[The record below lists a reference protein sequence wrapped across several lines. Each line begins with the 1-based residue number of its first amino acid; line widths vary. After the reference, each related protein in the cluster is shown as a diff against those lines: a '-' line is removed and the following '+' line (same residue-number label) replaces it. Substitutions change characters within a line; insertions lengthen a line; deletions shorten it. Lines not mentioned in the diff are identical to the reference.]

1 MKIVEESKDDLVK
14 NAGYEEMVIE
24 DFYDVFL
31 EQLKKLA
38 KLPEDF
44 KAQKDEDVGIKSFT
58 EYVHKHLMSVLC
70 NHDEANYIIMYAR
83 FMAACHLKKNAIL
96 FEDFLG
102 TDIASFC

>member
-1 MKIVEESKDDLVK
+1 
-14 NAGYEEMVIE
+14 MVIE

-31 EQLKKLA
+31 EQVKKLS
-38 KLPEDF
+38 KLAEDHA
-44 KAQKDEDVGIKSFT
+44 AQKDEDTGVK
-58 EYVHKHLMSVLC
+58 EYKDYVHKHLMSVLC

-102 TDIASFC
+102 TDIATFC

>member
-1 MKIVEESKDDLVK
+1 
-14 NAGYEEMVIE
+14 MVIE

-31 EQLKKLA
+31 DKLKKLE
-38 KLPEDF
+38 KLQEEF
-44 KAQKDEDVGIKSFT
+44 EQQKETDTGDKVYEK
-58 EYVHKHLMSVLC
+58 YVHKYLMAILC

-102 TDIASFC
+102 CDMATFCQREVEQVSVECDHP